1 MRLPKSVLAALAGVS
16 LVFVSA
22 CASPDDQTAENTN
35 TQETEVAQD
44 NTVQAT
50 ETATAPEET
59 ETAEPETGDTEDG
72 NAETDDAES
81 GSTNEP
87 LASKDVSY
95 NGEDLTV
102 DVLSVRDDGSL
113 TTVDVRITN
122 NGDSKFQIAN
132 FFHDGDNS
140 VPGTD
145 QNDPLLYQSARGIH
159 LIDTANDKIH
169 RTAFDSAGNCLC
181 TTGLSSTFI
190 EEGESHT
197 LYTSVASIPDG
208 VDEVSVVIPNVG
220 SLPKVPVTRD

>member
-35 TQETEVAQD
+35 TQ
-44 NTVQAT
+44 
-50 ETATAPEET
+50 ET

-113 TTVDVRITN
+113 TRSMCGLPTMGIQSSKSRISFTTVT
-122 NGDSKFQIAN
+122 
-132 FFHDGDNS
+132 
-140 VPGTD
+140 
-145 QNDPLLYQSARGIH
+145 
-159 LIDTANDKIH
+159 
-169 RTAFDSAGNCLC
+169 TAFQEP
-181 TTGLSSTFI
+181 TRTIPFST
-190 EEGESHT
+190 
-197 LYTSVASIPDG
+197 
-208 VDEVSVVIPNVG
+208 
-220 SLPKVPVTRD
+220 SLPAVFI